1 MRNEA
6 ELVLTG
12 ATSTSLQICNTF
24 FFHLYAHKAL
34 RGGDAGLHMPS
45 NVLPPRL
52 GLHPRPV
59 DPPALKI
66 SVQGVNVDNLPCD
79 MDDVDSDLA
88 NILERAVKCNPSP
101 LEATIELQR
110 ESVTTR
116 GQFEKDITAHM
127 ICLYLP
133 CQGGVEYM
141 ASATSKLPLV
151 QFFWCGRLLPEM
163 CLGTYDIKEGNVKG
177 GPILFRPK
185 GKSDLAGCKPR
196 LFSRMHIFIFLPRDI
211 KPDTFKRT
219 LSESG

>member
-1 MRNEA
+1 
-6 ELVLTG
+6 
-12 ATSTSLQICNTF
+12 
-24 FFHLYAHKAL
+24 
-34 RGGDAGLHMPS
+34 MPS
-45 NVLPPRL
+45 NVLPPRPE
-52 GLHPRPV
+52 LHPRPV

-66 SVQGVNVDNLPCD
+66 SVQGVNVDELPCD
-79 MDDVDSDLA
+79 MDGVDSDLR

-110 ESVTTR
+110 ASATTR

-163 CLGTYDIKEGNVKG
+163 WLGTYDIKEGNVKD
-177 GPILFRPK
+177 GPILFKPK
-185 GKSDLAGCKPR
+185 AKGNSDLTECKPR

-219 LSESG
+219 LSEIG